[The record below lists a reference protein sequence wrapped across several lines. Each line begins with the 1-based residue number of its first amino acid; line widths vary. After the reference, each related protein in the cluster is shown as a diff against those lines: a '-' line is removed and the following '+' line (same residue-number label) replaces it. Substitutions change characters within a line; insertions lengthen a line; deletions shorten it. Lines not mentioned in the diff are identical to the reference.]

1 MQLDWP
7 THYGDPSWFIHD
19 RFGMFIHWGL
29 YSLRAKD
36 EWIMTQEKIA
46 KEDYEPYLDQFEADL
61 FEPKKWVE
69 QAKRSGMKYIVLT
82 TKHHEGFALWDSAY
96 TNYKITN
103 TPYGKDALQEFVD
116 ACREGNIKIGFYHS
130 VIDWHH
136 EHFTIDGLHPARED
150 ETVKAEDRD
159 MKIYQQY
166 LYNQV
171 EELVTNYGK
180 IDYFWFDFSYDDREW
195 DWAKGK
201 GAADWRSE
209 EIEKLILQHQPHMI
223 INNRLG
229 LNRGVYT
236 PEQYQPTG
244 MLTTP
249 DNKKRV
255 WEACQTFNDR
265 WTYNPNN
272 LHMKSAEM
280 IVKLLIDTVSKDG
293 NLLMNF
299 GPTARG
305 NFDEASTT
313 VLEGISKWMTYHHQS
328 IYGAGPSEIDT
339 PQDCRLT
346 QKGDRLYIHLFSWPF
361 RTIHLEDFPYEINY
375 ARFLHDHSEVTV
387 RRFNPEDAIHHDQP
401 LIAEN
406 EVVFE
411 LPVIEPNHIVPVIEV
426 GLGDKK

>member
-7 THYGDPSWFIHD
+7 AHYGDPSWFLHD

-29 YSLRAKD
+29 YSLKAKD
-36 EWIMTQEKIA
+36 EWIMTQDKINKEEYEKLF
-46 KEDYEPYLDQFEADL
+46 YQFEADL
-61 FEPKKWVE
+61 YNPKKWVK
-69 QAKRSGMKYIVLT
+69 QAKESGMKYIVLT

-96 TNYKITN
+96 TEYKVTN
-103 TPYGKDALQEFVD
+103 TPYGKDALKEFVE
-116 ACREGNIKIGFYHS
+116 ACREEDMKIGFYHS

-150 ETVKAEDRD
+150 EAVKAENRD
-159 MKIYQQY
+159 MKIYQEY

-171 EELVTNYGK
+171 EELVTKYGK

-195 DWAKGK
+195 SWAKGK
-201 GAADWRSE
+201 GAKDWRSE
-209 EIEKLILQHQPHMI
+209 ELEQLILKHQPHMI

-229 LNRGVYT
+229 LDRGVYT
-236 PEQYQPTG
+236 PEQYQPTEVL
-244 MLTTP
+244 MTS

-272 LHMKSAEM
+272 LNMKSAEM
-280 IVKLLIDTVSKDG
+280 IIKLLIDTVSKDG

-305 NFDEASTT
+305 NFDEASTK
-313 VLEGISKWMTYHHQS
+313 VLEEIADWMTYHSLS
-328 IYGAGPSEIDT
+328 IYGAGSSSLRA
-339 PQDCRLT
+339 PQDCRIT
-346 QKGDRLYIHLFSWPF
+346 AKEDRIFIHIFSWPF
-361 RTIHLEDFPYEINY
+361 RTIHLKNFPLDIQY

-387 RRFNPEDAIHHDQP
+387 KRFDPADLIHHDLP
-401 LIAEN
+401 VIAED
-406 EVVFE
+406 EVVLE
-411 LPVIEPNHIVPVIEV
+411 LPVIKPNHLVPVIEIK
-426 GLGDKK
+426 LK